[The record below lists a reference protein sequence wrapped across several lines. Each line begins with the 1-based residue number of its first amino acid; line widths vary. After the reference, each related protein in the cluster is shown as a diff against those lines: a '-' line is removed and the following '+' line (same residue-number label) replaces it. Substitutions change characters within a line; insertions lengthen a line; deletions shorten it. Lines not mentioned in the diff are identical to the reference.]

1 MSLYNMM
8 FGVNPLAKVLIKM
21 LELKKDDVGRFR
33 DIFYD
38 KDKKLIILYT
48 RNGGGNREEYQPVF
62 DALEANHPHY
72 VRDYDDDFDSTYAYV
87 EFKVPEQF
95 KEILDKLSVDS
106 DKVETISEKFDRV
119 IKEMQSMDKEQMQ
132 KDKRFSGL
140 FDVIKD
146 ITKTMEKTDATR
158 S

>member
-38 KDKKLIILYT
+38 KKKNLIVLYT
-48 RNGGGNREEYQPVF
+48 RNGGGNREEYQHIF

-72 VRDYDDDFDSTYAYV
+72 VRDYDDEFDSTYAYI
-87 EFKVPEQF
+87 EFKVPEQY
-95 KEILDKLSVDS
+95 KEMLDKLSDDS
-106 DKVETISEKFDRV
+106 KVETISEKFDRV
-119 IKEMQSMDKEQMQ
+119 IKEMQGMDKDQMQ

-146 ITKTMEKTDATR
+146 ITKTVEEKDATR